1 MTSVVL
7 STGQNCVEAGGN
19 QGVFFT
25 PANAMP
31 MDIQDVKAKP
41 STAPISVP
49 FAVARGKKAPRKNMP
64 DSGPLKDASNVPV
77 ICVNGPPIIAT
88 NIAIPLDA
96 APKNTTVILAM
107 MVALTSE
114 MLPTQGLMRSAHTMA
129 DRLLSPVDRVLSE
142 ALNREARNRPGI
154 PGKPS
159 NMFITV

>member
-64 DSGPLKDASNVPV
+64 DSGPLKDASNVCYRPAYHSYQH
-77 ICVNGPPIIAT
+77 C
-88 NIAIPLDA
+88 
-96 APKNTTVILAM
+96 NTTGRS
-107 MVALTSE
+107 SE
-114 MLPTQGLMRSAHTMA
+114 KYNCYLG
-129 DRLLSPVDRVLSE
+129 
-142 ALNREARNRPGI
+142 
-154 PGKPS
+154 
-159 NMFITV
+159 